1 MSAPTPAEVAE
12 ALAVLR
18 RVPGVRDIDSLGVI
32 ERANSPMRRFA
43 TELRV
48 WLGEDLPDT
57 AAEMERE
64 LTERAARHG
73 LRITSDTSPDPS
85 ALIGYQLLQAVPGN
99 RLLPWRHHD
108 AHHWYMP
115 SAIES
120 LRRDIRDNLY
130 PAAVYGLPRDLKA
143 DG

>member
-1 MSAPTPAEVAE
+1 MSAPSPAEVAE

-18 RVPGVRDIDSLGVI
+18 RLPGITGTQTLDDITDAAIPIRRMAQDLLTWLVDDRISDS
-32 ERANSPMRRFA
+32 
-43 TELRV
+43 
-48 WLGEDLPDT
+48 
-57 AAEMERE
+57 EMVDQLHTLAQRY
-64 LTERAARHG
+64 G
-73 LRITSDTSPDPS
+73 LRITSDTGPDPS